1 MLKQIQ
7 ERLGVLDALCAAPR
21 RFPLRMSAI
30 RKNNTGHNVVTLI
43 CYNTQ
48 IKNASAFLPRR
59 AWCEAPSLMRG
70 CDPPCLSMR
79 SNAPVEHC
87 VAEAFNL

>member
-21 RFPLRMSAI
+21 RFLLRMSAI
-30 RKNNTGHNVVTLI
+30 RKNNTGHNVVTVI

-48 IKNASAFLPRR
+48 LNTAGYCGRILNILI
-59 AWCEAPSLMRG
+59 
-70 CDPPCLSMR
+70 
-79 SNAPVEHC
+79 EHGFPKGDFD
-87 VAEAFNL
+87 E